1 MFANLNGVVNNPQV
15 SRNAAAEEEIE
26 SRRLHSEM
34 KTPVSRTSGAL
45 TEGAK
50 LNSYLYITTA

>member
-1 MFANLNGVVNNPQV
+1 MFADLNGVVNNPQV

-34 KTPVSRTSGAL
+34 KTHSQPYVWG
-45 TEGAK
+45 
-50 LNSYLYITTA
+50 SY